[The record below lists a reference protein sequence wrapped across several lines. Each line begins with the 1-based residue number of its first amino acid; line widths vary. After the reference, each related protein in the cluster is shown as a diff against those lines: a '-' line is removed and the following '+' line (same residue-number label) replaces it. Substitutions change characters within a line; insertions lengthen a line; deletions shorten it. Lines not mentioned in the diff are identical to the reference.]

1 MKKINHDSVKNRKK
15 RVYGR
20 DLKEEREW
28 GKMCVCIMIL
38 KEIVIKILIK
48 IASDVAL
55 HTNFYVHVFL

>member
-1 MKKINHDSVKNRKK
+1 MTGFKRREENEKKICD
-15 RVYGR
+15 
-20 DLKEEREW
+20 
-28 GKMCVCIMIL
+28 CIIIL